1 MGITEEKINW
11 IAEQSY
17 WVEKKRNDVMYH
29 PKEGEEYYYNPDN
42 VELGKFKVISKPVDN
57 TSNGMQAMA
66 VAPVD
71 KNGNVDYSHVVIA
84 YAGTN
89 KDDIKDLE
97 TDAQSLGLG
106 RDKLQS
112 RSGLNSAKVVDS
124 QFVTALN
131 YAKEVEEEVRQKDP
145 SAKITT
151 AGHSLGES
159 LAMYVA
165 LKRGYANVGYNG
177 PDIHNLI
184 SKEEIKYMQEHPE
197 QFRNFR
203 HKYDVIG
210 NITGNTTQ
218 TAIFPY
224 IYPAKDNWGD
234 KLEYHNLSQWRFDEN
249 GQLVDLDGKRV
260 TNLKVTALAEATAG
274 MYRYQKIKSYLSADG
289 LSSKEEIYLDSLQ
302 GMALGEGMT
311 NAARAGADDIK
322 HLQEEVVSKAQE
334 LWNQLDFSSFR
345 YLSYDEVLST
355 FASAGVTQATI
366 VGSVEQDFE
375 QMNQKAEKLATEFD
389 TLNQQIIQVIEN
401 KLATD
406 KELAGEFRKWN
417 SRI

>member
-1 MGITEEKINW
+1 MKITDKNYNDIVDGVYNVDAGKVKRPWRDDKI
-11 IAEQSY
+11 
-17 WVEKKRNDVMYH
+17 
-29 PKEGEEYYYNPDN
+29 
-42 VELGKFKVISKPVDN
+42 FKSNGQTFRVLKTQDN

-106 RDKLQS
+106 RNNLQS
-112 RSGLNSAKVVDS
+112 RSGLNSAQVVDS

-131 YAKEVEEEVRQKDP
+131 YAKEVEEEVRQKHP

-197 QFRNFR
+197 QFRNYR

-218 TAIFPY
+218 TAIYPY

-234 KLEYHNLSQWRFDEN
+234 KLEYHNLSQWKFDEN
-249 GQLVDLDGKRV
+249 GQLVDLDGKRI

-302 GMALGEGMT
+302 GMALGEGMA

-322 HLQEEVVSKAQE
+322 HLQEEVVSKVQD

-345 YLSYDEVLST
+345 YLGYDEVLST
-355 FASAGVTQATI
+355 FASVGVTQDTI

-375 QMNQKAEKLATEFD
+375 QVNQKAEKLATEFAS
-389 TLNQQIIQVIEN
+389 LNQQIIQVIEN

>member
-197 QFRNFR
+197 QFRNYR

-218 TAIFPY
+218 TAIYPY

>member
-1 MGITEEKINW
+1 MTTERDFRYI
-11 IAEQSY
+11 
-17 WVEKKRNDVMYH
+17 VDDVYAVDSLKVKA
-29 PKEGEEYYYNPDN
+29 PLKEGAI
-42 VELGKFKVISKPVDN
+42 VAQGKFKIITPPVDN

-89 KDDIKDLE
+89 KDDIKDLG
-97 TDAQSLGLG
+97 TDVQSLWLG

-131 YAKEVEEEVRQKDP
+131 YAKEVEEEVRSKHP

-197 QFRNFR
+197 QFRNYR

-218 TAIFPY
+218 TAIYPY

-260 TNLKVTALAEATAG
+260 TNLKVTALAEATSG

-302 GMALGEGMT
+302 GMALGEGMA

-334 LWNQLDFSSFR
+334 LWDQLDFSSFR

-355 FASAGVTQATI
+355 FASAGVTQDTI

-375 QMNQKAEKLATEFD
+375 QMNQKAEKLATDFD

>member
-1 MGITEEKINW
+1 MITDKSFNYLVDQVYEVDKNKNSTPW
-11 IAEQSY
+11 KAG
-17 WVEKKRNDVMYH
+17 D
-29 PKEGEEYYYNPDN
+29 
-42 VELGKFKVISKPVDN
+42 ELRKDSQTFRVLSAKDN

-89 KDDIKDLE
+89 RDDRLDIQ
-97 TDAQSLGLG
+97 TDIQSIGFGDRRMLSDSKTKTF
-106 RDKLQS
+106 RK
-112 RSGLNSAKVVDS
+112 S
-124 QFVTALN
+124 QFQTALSF
-131 YAKEVEEEVRQKDP
+131 AEEIEKTYP

-197 QFRNFR
+197 QFRNYR
-203 HKYDVIG
+203 HKYDFIG
-210 NITGNTTQ
+210 NIMGNTTQ
-218 TAIFPY
+218 TA

-249 GQLVDLDGKRV
+249 GQLVDLNGKRV
-260 TNLKVTALAEATAG
+260 TDFKVTALAEATAG

-302 GMALGEGMT
+302 GMALGEGMA
-311 NAARAGADDIK
+311 NAARAGADDVK

-389 TLNQQIIQVIEN
+389 TLNQQIIQVIES

>member
-1 MGITEEKINW
+1 M
-11 IAEQSY
+11 
-17 WVEKKRNDVMYH
+17 
-29 PKEGEEYYYNPDN
+29 
-42 VELGKFKVISKPVDN
+42 GKFKVISKPIDN

-71 KNGNVDYSHVVIA
+71 KNGNVDYSRVVIA

-89 KDDIKDLE
+89 KDDIKDLG
-97 TDAQSLGLG
+97 TDVQSLWLG

-131 YAKEVEEEVRQKDP
+131 YPKEVEEEVRQKHP

-197 QFRNFR
+197 QFRNYR

-218 TAIFPY
+218 TAIYPY

-234 KLEYHNLSQWRFDEN
+234 KLEYHNLSQWKFDEN

-302 GMALGEGMT
+302 GMALGEGMA

-322 HLQEEVVSKAQE
+322 HLQEEVVSKVQE

-355 FASAGVTQATI
+355 FASAGVTQDTI

-389 TLNQQIIQVIEN
+389 TLNQQIIQVIES

>member
-1 MGITEEKINW
+1 M
-11 IAEQSY
+11 
-17 WVEKKRNDVMYH
+17 
-29 PKEGEEYYYNPDN
+29 
-42 VELGKFKVISKPVDN
+42 
-57 TSNGMQAMA
+57 
-66 VAPVD
+66 
-71 KNGNVDYSHVVIA
+71 DYSHVVIA
-84 YAGTN
+84 YAETN
-89 KDDIKDLE
+89 SSDIKDIE
-97 TDAQSLGLG
+97 TDLQSLGLG
-106 RDKLQS
+106 RDKLQL

-131 YAKEVEEEVRQKDP
+131 YAKEVEEEVRQKHP
-145 SAKITT
+145 TAKITT

-165 LKRGYANVGYNG
+165 LKRGYPNIGFNG

-197 QFRNFR
+197 QFSNYR

-210 NITGNTTQ
+210 NVTGNTTQ
-218 TAIFPY
+218 TAIYPY

-234 KLEYHNLSQWRFDEN
+234 KLAYHNLSQWQFDEN
-249 GQLVDLDGKRV
+249 GRLVDLNGKRV

-274 MYRYQKIKSYLSADG
+274 MYRYQKIKNYLSADG
-289 LSSKEEIYLDSLQ
+289 LSSREEIYLDSLQ
-302 GMALGEGMT
+302 GMALGEGMA

-334 LWNQLDFSSFR
+334 LWNQLDFSSFQ

>member
-1 MGITEEKINW
+1 MKITDKNYNDIVDGVYNVDAGKVKRPWRDDKI
-11 IAEQSY
+11 
-17 WVEKKRNDVMYH
+17 
-29 PKEGEEYYYNPDN
+29 
-42 VELGKFKVISKPVDN
+42 FKSNGQTFRVLSAKDN

-89 KDDIKDLE
+89 KDDIKDLG
-97 TDAQSLGLG
+97 TDVQSLGLG

-131 YAKEVEEEVRQKDP
+131 YAKEVEEEVRQKHP

-289 LSSKEEIYLDSLQ
+289 LSSREEIYLDSLQ
-302 GMALGEGMT
+302 GMALGEGMA
-311 NAARAGADDIK
+311 NAARAGADDVK

-355 FASAGVTQATI
+355 FASAGVTQDTI

-389 TLNQQIIQVIEN
+389 TLNQQIIQVIES
-401 KLATD
+401 KLTTD

>member
-1 MGITEEKINW
+1 MITDKSFNYLVDQVYEVDKNKNSTPW
-11 IAEQSY
+11 QAG
-17 WVEKKRNDVMYH
+17 D
-29 PKEGEEYYYNPDN
+29 
-42 VELGKFKVISKPVDN
+42 ELRKDSQTFRVLSTKDN
-57 TSNGMQAMA
+57 TSNGMQAMV

-89 KDDIKDLE
+89 KDDRLDIQTDIQSIGFGDRQVLSDLK
-97 TDAQSLGLG
+97 TKTF
-106 RDKLQS
+106 RK
-112 RSGLNSAKVVDS
+112 S
-124 QFVTALN
+124 QFQTALSF
-131 YAKEVEEEVRQKDP
+131 AEEIEKTYP

-184 SKEEIKYMQEHPE
+184 SQEHPE

-289 LSSKEEIYLDSLQ
+289 LSSREEIYLDSLQ
-302 GMALGEGMT
+302 GMALGEGMA
-311 NAARAGADDIK
+311 NAARAGADDVK

-355 FASAGVTQATI
+355 FASAGVTQDTI
-366 VGSVEQDFE
+366 VGSVKQDFE
-375 QMNQKAEKLATEFD
+375 QMNQKVEKLATEFD
-389 TLNQQIIQVIEN
+389 TLNQQIIKVIES

>member
-1 MGITEEKINW
+1 MKITDKNYHDIVDGVYNVDAGKVKRPWRDDKIFKSNG
-11 IAEQSY
+11 QSFQ
-17 WVEKKRNDVMYH
+17 VLKTK
-29 PKEGEEYYYNPDN
+29 
-42 VELGKFKVISKPVDN
+42 DN
-57 TSNGMQAMA
+57 TANGMQAMA

-71 KNGNVDYSHVVIA
+71 KNGNVDYSQVVIA
-84 YAGTN
+84 SAGTN
-89 KDDIKDLE
+89 SSDMKDIE
-97 TDAQSLGLG
+97 TDLQSLGLG
-106 RDKLQS
+106 RDKLQL

-131 YAKEVEEEVRQKDP
+131 YAKEVEEEVRQKHP
-145 SAKITT
+145 TAKITT

-165 LKRGYANVGYNG
+165 LKRGYPNIGFNG

-197 QFRNFR
+197 QFSNYR

-210 NITGNTTQ
+210 NATGNTTQ
-218 TAIFPY
+218 TAIYPY

-249 GQLVDLDGKRV
+249 GQLVDLNGKRV

-302 GMALGEGMT
+302 GMALGEGMA

-322 HLQEEVVSKAQE
+322 HFQEEVVSKVQD

-355 FASAGVTQATI
+355 FASAGVTQDTI
-366 VGSVEQDFE
+366 VSSVEQDFE

-389 TLNQQIIQVIEN
+389 TLNQQIIQAIEN

-417 SRI
+417 SQI

>member
-1 MGITEEKINW
+1 MVTEEDYRYIVDDVYDVDSGKVSNPIQEGRLV
-11 IAEQSY
+11 A
-17 WVEKKRNDVMYH
+17 NDR
-29 PKEGEEYYYNPDN
+29 
-42 VELGKFKVISKPVDN
+42 FKVISNPIDN

-89 KDDIKDLE
+89 KDDIKDLD
-97 TDAQSLGLG
+97 TDVQSLWLG

-131 YAKEVEEEVRQKDP
+131 YAKEVEEEVRQKHP

-197 QFRNFR
+197 QFRNYR

-210 NITGNTTQ
+210 NIMGNTTQ
-218 TAIFPY
+218 TAIYPY

-249 GQLVDLDGKRV
+249 GQLVDLNGKRV

-289 LSSKEEIYLDSLQ
+289 LSSREEIYLDSLQ
-302 GMALGEGMT
+302 GMTLGEGMA

>member
-1 MGITEEKINW
+1 MITDKSFNYLVDQVYEVDKNKNSTPW
-11 IAEQSY
+11 QAG
-17 WVEKKRNDVMYH
+17 D
-29 PKEGEEYYYNPDN
+29 
-42 VELGKFKVISKPVDN
+42 ELRKDSQTFRVLSTKDN

-89 KDDIKDLE
+89 KDDIKDLD
-97 TDAQSLGLG
+97 TDVQSLGLG

-131 YAKEVEEEVRQKDP
+131 YAKEVEEEVRQKHP

-165 LKRGYANVGYNG
+165 LKRGYANIGYNG

-184 SKEEIKYMQEHPE
+184 SKEEIKHMQEHPE
-197 QFRNFR
+197 QFRNYR

-218 TAIFPY
+218 TAIYPY

-289 LSSKEEIYLDSLQ
+289 LSSREEIYLDSLQ
-302 GMALGEGMT
+302 GMALGEGMA

-355 FASAGVTQATI
+355 FASAGVTQDTI

>member
-1 MGITEEKINW
+1 MEQVVKITDKNYNDIVDGVYNVDAGKVKRPWRDDKI
-11 IAEQSY
+11 
-17 WVEKKRNDVMYH
+17 
-29 PKEGEEYYYNPDN
+29 
-42 VELGKFKVISKPVDN
+42 FKSNGQTFRVLKTQDN

-106 RDKLQS
+106 RNNLQS

-131 YAKEVEEEVRQKDP
+131 YAKEVEEEVRQKHP

-197 QFRNFR
+197 QFRNYR

-218 TAIFPY
+218 TAIYPY

-234 KLEYHNLSQWRFDEN
+234 KLEYHNLSQWKFDEN
-249 GQLVDLDGKRV
+249 GQLVDLDGKRI

-302 GMALGEGMT
+302 GMALGEGMA

-322 HLQEEVVSKAQE
+322 HLQEEVVSKVQD

-345 YLSYDEVLST
+345 YLGYDEVLST
-355 FASAGVTQATI
+355 FASVGVTQDTI

-375 QMNQKAEKLATEFD
+375 QVNQKAEKLATEFAS
-389 TLNQQIIQVIEN
+389 LNQQIIQVIEN

>member
-1 MGITEEKINW
+1 MKITDKNYNDIVDGVYNVDAGKVKRPWRDDKI
-11 IAEQSY
+11 
-17 WVEKKRNDVMYH
+17 
-29 PKEGEEYYYNPDN
+29 
-42 VELGKFKVISKPVDN
+42 FKSNGQTFRVLKTQDN

-106 RDKLQS
+106 RNNLQS

-131 YAKEVEEEVRQKDP
+131 YAKEVEEEVRQKHP

-197 QFRNFR
+197 QFRNYR

-224 IYPAKDNWGD
+224 IYPAKDNWGN

-274 MYRYQKIKSYLSADG
+274 MYRYQKIKSYLSVDG
-289 LSSKEEIYLDSLQ
+289 LSSREEIYLDSLQ
-302 GMALGEGMT
+302 GMALGEGMA

-322 HLQEEVVSKAQE
+322 HLQEEVVSKVQE

>member
-1 MGITEEKINW
+1 MTTERDYRYIVDDVYAVDSHK
-11 IAEQSY
+11 
-17 WVEKKRNDVMYH
+17 VKVPLKKGAV
-29 PKEGEEYYYNPDN
+29 
-42 VELGKFKVISKPVDN
+42 VAQGKFKIITAPVDN

-71 KNGNVDYSHVVIA
+71 KKGNVDYSHVVIA

-89 KDDIKDLE
+89 SSDMKDIE
-97 TDAQSLGLG
+97 TDLQSLGLG
-106 RDKLQS
+106 RDKLQL

-131 YAKEVEEEVRQKDP
+131 YAKEVEEEVRQKHP
-145 SAKITT
+145 TAKITT

-165 LKRGYANVGYNG
+165 LKRGYPNIGFNG

-197 QFRNFR
+197 QFSNYR

-210 NITGNTTQ
+210 NVTGNTTQ
-218 TAIFPY
+218 TAIYPY

-234 KLEYHNLSQWRFDEN
+234 KLAYHNLSQWQFDEN
-249 GQLVDLDGKRV
+249 GRLVDLNGKRV

-302 GMALGEGMT
+302 GMALGEGMAD
-311 NAARAGADDIK
+311 AARAGADDVK

-355 FASAGVTQATI
+355 FVSAGVTQDTI
-366 VGSVEQDFE
+366 VDSVKQDFE
-375 QMNQKAEKLATEFD
+375 QMNQKVEKLATEFD
-389 TLNQQIIQVIEN
+389 TLNQQIIQVIES